1 MKKTMGKIGRVM
13 GRMATNTIL
22 VQPIRILIIINSIF
36 LPLLLGTLVFI
47 ILKYAQDIKG
57 IIDKAKKIE
66 GMVED
71 NIKEG
76 IEIIKE
82 GYAQAQQVG
91 AGTLEFAKEHITPTN
106 TKKFIKNN
114 LLEPLILYINPE
126 LENVKTKVQEFIN
139 VVWGVAVIQGYIKLE
154 EFTTILDVSGKS
166 VNNII
171 KSIEPML
178 LSDEL
183 CKPEQINKVLSE
195 NRSIAYIL
203 THNKLNN

>member
-1 MKKTMGKIGRVM
+1 MGKIGRVM
-13 GRMATNTIL
+13 GKMATNTIL

-36 LPLLLGTLVFI
+36 LPLLLGILVFI

-82 GYAQAQQVG
+82 
-91 AGTLEFAKEHITPTN
+91 TFTPN
-106 TKKFIKNN
+106 NVKNFIKDT
-114 LLEPLILYINPE
+114 LLEPLISYINPE
-126 LENVKTKVQEFIN
+126 LEYVKSKVQEFTDFSK
-139 VVWGVAVIQGYIKLE
+139 IKLE
-154 EFTTILDVSGKS
+154 EFTTILNVSGKS
-166 VNNII
+166 VNDII
-171 KSIEPML
+171 KTFNT
-178 LSDEL
+178 EL
-183 CKPEQINKVLSE
+183 IDIGCKQEQINKVLKE